1 MNLKKKVLSVS
12 RSDKLS
18 TQMAYIVSII
28 SGVILVALITT
39 AIISSRLMV
48 MGGIVDELS
57 AIADGDSGQIQR
69 MLVTAERATK
79 TLVDYHDRN
88 YAGNTDN
95 GERFQSEVFDIQLSK
110 EALEAETY
118 YTNQI
123 LSAIK
128 NNGIVQGMGVFY
140 EDYAFD
146 SGVQKYAIYLDRT
159 KIENATFKDFQY
171 TAEYLNDAWYKDA
184 ATAQKM
190 VVTKPY
196 EYDGRYIVT
205 VSSPLVYNGKTVG
218 ITTVDINI
226 DNFKKIAKEDE
237 KYKTMFH
244 ALINDTNQYLL
255 YSKDDSLTISDIA
268 DTFPRKGEYAKLQ
281 ENMAKGEEFQIRVTS
296 TDGVKYREFFN
307 PIEIG
312 DVTWWAYTAIAER
325 DALSDVTKLTFLF
338 IIIGIIALAVLA
350 VVVSRQLVVKLKP
363 LEEIS
368 HAAHAL
374 LEGNLDYEIQYK
386 SNDEIGR
393 ACTDIGEGLE
403 MMKGLIREIGEWMD
417 ALANKDLTKLPEKE
431 FPGEFADIKSSYK
444 VVLKTL
450 NEAFAQI
457 KSSVVQ
463 INAGAEQVANGA
475 QELSNG
481 ATQQAASIEELSA
494 TIANVS
500 EKIKQSAGNAS
511 EANAMTLDIEE
522 NILASNEYMG
532 NLMKS
537 MDEITGASNEIKK
550 IIKAIDDIAFQT
562 NILALNAAVEAAR
575 AGAAGKGFAVVAD
588 EVRNLAGRSAEAAK
602 TTTVLIE
609 GAINAIDGGTQIA
622 QETENALKGVVE
634 NIKIVAAKI
643 NEISASTEEQSD
655 SIMQINIGADQ
666 ISAVVQTNSAT
677 SEESAATSEEFAGQA
692 NVVSELIAQLK
703 LLE

>member
-1 MNLKKKVLSVS
+1 MNLKKKVLSLS

-18 TQMAYIVSII
+18 TQMAFIVSVI
-28 SGVILVALITT
+28 SGLILIALITT

-48 MGGIVDELS
+48 MDGIVDELS

-79 TLVDYHDRN
+79 TLVDYHERN

-95 GERFQSEVFDIQLSK
+95 GERFQSEVFDIQFSK

-140 EDYAFD
+140 EDYGLDAAIP
-146 SGVQKYAIYLDRT
+146 KYAIYLDRG

-171 TAEYLNDAWYKDA
+171 TAEYLNDTWYKDA
-184 ATAQKM
+184 ATSQKM
-190 VVTKPY
+190 IVTKPY

-205 VSSPLVYNGKTVG
+205 VSSPLLHDGKTVG
-218 ITTVDINI
+218 VTTVDINI
-226 DNFKKIAKEDE
+226 ENFKKIAKEDE

-244 ALINDTNQYLL
+244 ALFNDTNQYLF
-255 YSKDDSLTISDIA
+255 YSKDESLVITDVADS
-268 DTFPRKGEYAKLQ
+268 FPRKGDYEKLQ
-281 ENMAKGEEFQIRVTS
+281 ENMAKGEPFQLRATS
-296 TDGVKYREFFN
+296 KEGVKYREFFN
-307 PIEIG
+307 PIAIG
-312 DVTWWAYTAIAER
+312 DVTWWAYTAIAEK
-325 DALSDVTKLTFLF
+325 DALKDVTKLTFLF
-338 IIIGIIALAVLA
+338 IFIGIIALAVLA

-374 LEGNLDYEIQYK
+374 IEGNLEYEIQYRA
-386 SNDEIGR
+386 NDEIGR

-417 ALANKDLTKLPEKE
+417 ALANKDVTKLPVKE
-431 FPGEFADIKSSYK
+431 FPGEFADIESSYK
-444 VVLKTL
+444 IVVKTL

-475 QELSNG
+475 QELSHG

-500 EKIKQSAGNAS
+500 EKIKESARNAS

-622 QETENALKGVVE
+622 QETESALKGVVE
-634 NIKIVAAKI
+634 NIKVVAAKI

-655 SIMQINIGADQ
+655 SIVQINIGADQ

-692 NVVSELIAQLK
+692 NVVSELIAQIK
-703 LLE
+703 LME